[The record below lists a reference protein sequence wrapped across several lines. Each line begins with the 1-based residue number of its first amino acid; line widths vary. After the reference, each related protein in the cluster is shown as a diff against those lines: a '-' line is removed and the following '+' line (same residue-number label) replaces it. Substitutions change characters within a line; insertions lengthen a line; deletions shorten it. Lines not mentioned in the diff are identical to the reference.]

1 MLCTRP
7 FSASSALLIRK
18 VKPRPAPTKAKLA
31 AKERKKALKARKN
44 FYENE
49 KMTLASA
56 INVLRVR
63 PPSLFPLRLLTARRP
78 PPQAVEVTRP
88 NSTFELTIKTAM
100 GRGTAIPKGRI
111 NLPREAKTKTK
122 DRVFVFAEGRQAEE
136 AKRAGAEFVG
146 GTDLIDAVRATKAAF
161 PLFPC

>member
-1 MLCTRP
+1 MWLLRL
-7 FSASSALLIRK
+7 FSTSNVLLVRK

-44 FYENE
+44 IYEHE
-49 KMTLASA
+49 KMTLANA
-56 INVLRVR
+56 IDVLRVSY
-63 PPSLFPLRLLTARRP
+63 PQSFPFLPLTAICRSG
-78 PPQAVEVTRP
+78 QAVEVSRP
-88 NSTFELTIKTAM
+88 NSTYELTIKTAM
-100 GRGTAIPKGRI
+100 GRGMAIPKGRI

-146 GTDLIDAVRATKAAF
+146 GTELIDAVGACNFVSSTPF
-161 PLFPC
+161 